1 MLLWS
6 DVCSLLSA
14 CNLTPVSL
22 VLVNLQM
29 LLCLYFVVL
38 MNSSDLCVWV
48 VEGRNG
54 LTASDSQGQKPNTT
68 LSEGA

>member
-6 DVCSLLSA
+6 DVCSFLSA
-14 CNLTPVSL
+14 CNLSPVSL
-22 VLVNLQM
+22 ILVNLQT

-48 VEGRNG
+48 VESRNG
-54 LTASDSQGQKPNTT
+54 LTAPDSQGQKTNAT
-68 LSEGA
+68 LREGA